1 MTIRILLVDDHPIV
15 RQGLRTLLEGRPGW
29 EVIGEASDGL
39 EAVDKV
45 NELNPDVMVL
55 DVTMP
60 RMNGLE
66 ACRVIRQ
73 KAPEL
78 EILFV
83 TQHDS
88 PQMMREALDAGA
100 RGYVVKSNAARDLLE
115 AVEAVSQHRVFTAL
129 HRQGLC
135 QFMLSQLAEDT
146 RNPRGDVMKLRILLA
161 DDHEIVRRGLCALL
175 QKHEGWEV
183 VGEATDGREAVEKA
197 KQLKPDVVILDVG
210 MPNLNGLD
218 ATRQLLQYD
227 PNFKVIVLTITDSDQ
242 VIREALDA
250 GARGFV
256 LKSDAARDLVSAVD
270 ALQHKRMFF
279 TPRVNDLVL
288 AGFLDKGHVMSK
300 SEPPS
305 LPTLTAREREITQLL
320 AEGKSS
326 KEVASLLN
334 LSTKTVE
341 THRSNIMR
349 KLSFHSI
356 RDLVVYAIKNNIIQ
370 IEMPPQI
377 KTPPTGSPAA

>member
-66 ACRVIRQ
+66 ACRVIRR

-129 HRQGLC
+129 Q
-135 QFMLSQLAEDT
+135 
-146 RNPRGDVMKLRILLA
+146 
-161 DDHEIVRRGLCALL
+161 RR
-175 QKHEGWEV
+175 
-183 VGEATDGREAVEKA
+183 
-197 KQLKPDVVILDVG
+197 
-210 MPNLNGLD
+210 
-218 ATRQLLQYD
+218 
-227 PNFKVIVLTITDSDQ
+227 DS
-242 VIREALDA
+242 
-250 GARGFV
+250 
-256 LKSDAARDLVSAVD
+256 
-270 ALQHKRMFF
+270 
-279 TPRVNDLVL
+279 VN
-288 AGFLDKGHVMSK
+288 SC
-300 SEPPS
+300 
-305 LPTLTAREREITQLL
+305 
-320 AEGKSS
+320 
-326 KEVASLLN
+326 
-334 LSTKTVE
+334 
-341 THRSNIMR
+341 
-349 KLSFHSI
+349 
-356 RDLVVYAIKNNIIQ
+356 
-370 IEMPPQI
+370 
-377 KTPPTGSPAA
+377 